1 MIQRSP
7 SHDNPR
13 ELILTDVR
21 CFQGEQRGS
30 LRPITLLVGENSTG
44 KTTFL
49 GCYRVLQRV
58 LSRPHDDSLPDF
70 NEQPFAMGSFR
81 DIVRSK
87 RGPDGRLDEFKL
99 GFGVDPASDGDIPP
113 HTLLATFREGGS
125 APLISS
131 FRFEFKPES
140 FLELQPLPDGT
151 GVLAPNRV
159 VETTSPLVDVMYA
172 LNFLMALAEDVRQ
185 KRRESPDPQM
195 LAEILPP
202 LLVRPRTAR
211 ELAKVLQ
218 PVAEYLDGLFPR
230 REAGRLEFSR
240 LDFPRLPEPIPVA
253 PLRSK
258 PKRTYDPV
266 RETASPEGEHVP
278 MLMMRLTRADRNRWS
293 SLREALVAFGQ
304 ESGLFSDIKVKGRG
318 GQMSD
323 PFQLQVKVRSGPHA
337 NIMDVG
343 YGVSQSL
350 PILVDVVTA
359 AESNRGGQGHPH
371 AAGRSF
377 LLQQPEVHLHPRG
390 QAQLADLFVEAYK
403 RNGSRFLIETHSD
416 YIIDRI
422 RISVRKRLLQPED
435 VSILYFE
442 PRGNAVTIHN
452 MTLDEDGNLQS
463 APAGYRDFFLKEAD
477 RLLGFGD

>member
-1 MIQRSP
+1 MTTACPTSTSSRSP
-7 SHDNPR
+7 WARAATS
-13 ELILTDVR
+13 
-21 CFQGEQRGS
+21 
-30 LRPITLLVGENSTG
+30 
-44 KTTFL
+44 
-49 GCYRVLQRV
+49 Y
-58 LSRPHDDSLPDF
+58 
-70 NEQPFAMGSFR
+70 
-81 DIVRSK
+81 
-87 RGPDGRLDEFKL
+87 GPDGRLDEFKL
-99 GFGVDPASDGDIPP
+99 GFGIDPASDGDIPP

-159 VETTSPLVDVMYA
+159 VETASPLVDVMYT
-172 LNFLMALAEDVRQ
+172 LNFLMALAEDVRR

-278 MLMMRLTRADRNRWS
+278 MLMMRLTRADRRRWS

-323 PFQLQVKVRSGPHA
+323 PFQLQVKVRSRPHA

-350 PILVDVVTA
+350 PILVDVLTA
-359 AESNRGGQGHPH
+359 AEPNRGGRDRAH

-377 LLQQPEVHLHPRG
+377 LLQQPEVHLHPRSAARRPVRRG
-390 QAQLADLFVEAYK
+390 LQEERQPVPDRDAQRL
-403 RNGSRFLIETHSD
+403 HS
-416 YIIDRI
+416 
-422 RISVRKRLLQPED
+422 
-435 VSILYFE
+435 
-442 PRGNAVTIHN
+442 
-452 MTLDEDGNLQS
+452 
-463 APAGYRDFFLKEAD
+463 
-477 RLLGFGD
+477 